1 MAILNDPDDLSQ
13 GGSTSVSDAA
23 WGTPSGADVTITS
36 AGSGLPTIAAGA
48 FFEVRSHS
56 NAVNNG
62 LYVAT
67 GSPTTASLPATKVS
81 GANPA
86 AAAGEAVTT
95 LGTTAVP
102 KSIFFDTAA
111 RRIYLIEDGELS
123 ADGVYGRAVYSAAVD
138 LWHSDAFLIAA
149 APFPMRCIDYDAGKF
164 ILGQDPSGNYNGWN
178 WADSSTHSIRTTKLL
193 RSCGWTAYDAAGA
206 VRDTWACIKTLG
218 SFEADAT
225 DTAYYQLGTN
235 QATNDSVDFTF
246 AGPVNEAIKV
256 YDATVCRAQATPNGF
271 DFVDGGAGNDSVER
285 NDGGSFITDGFKVG
299 GRFVVANAAEAGND
313 GSYTILAVAAASM
326 EVATGSFTAD
336 TDDVT
341 ATIDVDNRAA
351 FAVKLRVR
359 DADALGK
366 TFASSNLAAIE
377 ETALTNKI
385 SAFPL
390 SNAADVKITVTDAT
404 IDGSA
409 PYTGM
414 SITYYAAAQSL
425 GGSGLLV
432 GGPYNFGIVVDANNG
447 TAEQVYAYVQRR
459 LRLTTDVDA
468 GAGTVIGRCADGLC
482 RFLGDAFEVGSIDG
496 GSTVPT
502 NPLGGGSG
510 VMVINLNAASRNDTT
525 VRDNTGTVRSF
536 PVSVTVTLDSNS
548 IVEADDDAY
557 AWLFFAYTIRTTVTD
572 LVVNSAGTF
581 TSAGG
586 GLPTSIDGGDG
597 GYILLSGLTGADAA
611 MNGVYQVTETTSANS
626 WAVQRYD
633 GTAMATTT
641 AASCT
646 VDQHAVN
653 TPGALIV
660 DDSLGADIAGAAT
673 SDIVAA
679 IDFSSNVQGGRTGGT
694 TMYVVGKSMGKAGA
708 QPYQGDVV
716 TIDGT
721 APVTVPLA
729 ASSELNYSN
738 PA

>member
-1 MAILNDPDDLSQ
+1 MAIIIDPDDLSQ
-13 GGSTSVSDAA
+13 GGSTSVSDAV
-23 WGTPSGADVTITS
+23 WGTPSGSDVTITS
-36 AGSGLPTIAAGA
+36 SGAELPTIAAGA
-48 FFEVRSHS
+48 FFEVRDHS

-67 GSPTTASLPATKVS
+67 GTPTTSSLPATKVS

-86 AAAGEAVTT
+86 AAASEAVTT

-111 RRIYLIEDGELS
+111 RHIYLIEDGELTE
-123 ADGVYGRAVYSAAVD
+123 DGVTGQAVYSCAVD
-138 LWHSDAFLIAA
+138 QWKADSFLIAA

-164 ILGQDPSGNYNGWN
+164 IVGQDPSGNYNGWN
-178 WADSSTHSIRTTKLL
+178 WADNGTHSIRTTKML
-193 RSCGWTAYDAAGA
+193 RSCGWTAYDSAGA
-206 VRDTWACIKTLG
+206 VRDIWSCIKTLG
-218 SFEADAT
+218 AFEDDAA

-246 AGPVNEAIKV
+246 PGPVNEAIKV

-271 DFVDGGAGNDSVER
+271 DFVDGGAGNDSIER
-285 NDGGSFITDGFKVG
+285 NDGGSFVTDGFKVG
-299 GRFVVANAAEAGND
+299 GRVVVANAGDAGND
-313 GSYTILAVAAASM
+313 GTYTLLSVSASSM
-326 EVATGSFTAD
+326 EVATGSFTAEA
-336 TDDVT
+336 DDNA
-341 ATIDVDNRAA
+341 ATLDVDNRAA

-404 IDGSA
+404 IDADA

-414 SITYYAAAQSL
+414 SITYYSTPQSL
-425 GGSGLLV
+425 GGGGLLV
-432 GGPYNFGIVVDANNG
+432 GGPYNFGIVIDANNG
-447 TAEQVYAYVQRR
+447 TAEQVYAYVQRQ
-459 LRLTTDVDA
+459 LRLTTDIDA

-496 GSTVPT
+496 GTTVPT

-510 VMVINLNAASRNDTT
+510 VMVSNLNAASRNDTT
-525 VRDNTGTVRSF
+525 VRDNTGAARSF
-536 PVSVTVTLDSNS
+536 PVSVTVTLDANS
-548 IVEADDDAY
+548 IVEGDADAY

-572 LVVNSAGTF
+572 LVVNAAGTF

-611 MNGVYQVTETTSANS
+611 MNGVYQVTATTSANEWS
-626 WAVQRYD
+626 VQRYD
-633 GTAMATTT
+633 GAAMATTT

-653 TPGALIV
+653 TPGAIIV

-694 TMYVVGKSMGKAGA
+694 TMYVVGKSMGKEGA

-729 ASSELNYSN
+729 AASELNYSN